1 MRLLTQERKLRLQ
14 VEKQRDE
21 IESKC
26 IDYQQQMK
34 EVHETLVCHSSFLMD
49 FIKLFTFYF

>member
-34 EVHETLVCHSSFLMD
+34 EVHETL
-49 FIKLFTFYF
+49 